1 MDNLTNSSL
10 NITNQQNK
18 QPDLIVQLVSFI
30 VIFFVTLFGNLGLI
44 VIIFYSD
51 LTKKK
56 EYSKIRKANME
67 RHLHS
72 KNKPVRQVILFII
85 KTSR

>member
-56 EYSKIRKANME
+56 NIVKLE
-67 RHLHS
+67 RLIW
-72 KNKPVRQVILFII
+72 NGIFIV